1 MYEQCREIHEQ
12 YVNNIFFF
20 CIINLCD
27 VIIHAI
33 KKKKKR
39 KYKNVNVG
47 LETYAKTQQKGV
59 SLVNSQ
65 VSPPEHAVK
74 IKILI

>member
-1 MYEQCREIHEQ
+1 M
-12 YVNNIFFF
+12 
-20 CIINLCD
+20 LCYYLR
-27 VIIHAI
+27 AG
-33 KKKKKR
+33 KKKKKQF
-39 KYKNVNVG
+39 KNANVG
-47 LETYAKTQQKGV
+47 LETHAKTQQKGG

>member
-1 MYEQCREIHEQ
+1 MLLFTH
-12 YVNNIFFF
+12 
-20 CIINLCD
+20 L
-27 VIIHAI
+27 

-39 KYKNVNVG
+39 YKNVNVG